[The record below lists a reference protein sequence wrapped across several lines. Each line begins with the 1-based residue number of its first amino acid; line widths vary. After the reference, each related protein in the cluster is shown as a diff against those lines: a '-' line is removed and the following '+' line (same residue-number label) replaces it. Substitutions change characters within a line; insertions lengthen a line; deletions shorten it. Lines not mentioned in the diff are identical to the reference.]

1 MSNNYF
7 NCKNC
12 LWYGHCD
19 NDTLEID
26 HMGHILDASCD
37 DYSPIDDND
46 EVVAY
51 KADLDM
57 RQDLYL
63 ASLSEL
69 Q

>member
-19 NDTLEID
+19 NDNWDID
-26 HMGHILDASCD
+26 HMGRTLNAFCG

-46 EVVAY
+46 EIIAY
-51 KADLDM
+51 QADLDM

-63 ASLSEL
+63 ASLPEF